1 MKKLLLYFLLIVS
14 VCCIN
19 ACKLEVKT
27 NANNKIRNGIEI
39 TENGLHAEQ
48 AFLLKEDGTLIS
60 GDNKIEV
67 GEQVLLRLII
77 NGWEEKNGTVFPEA
91 SEKIATNTGII
102 FLDEPALFSSSL
114 PDGTTLE
121 NAKTIT
127 LFATITKLEKLYD
140 YFLVSFKVWDKSTNK
155 SLSGSYKLYI

>member
-1 MKKLLLYFLLIVS
+1 MKKLLLYLFIITS
-14 VCCIN
+14 VCNIN
-19 ACKLEVKT
+19 ACTLQVKT
-27 NANNKIRNGIEI
+27 NAGKIRNGIQI

-60 GDNKIEV
+60 DDNKIEV

-77 NGWEEKNGTVFPEA
+77 NGWQEKNGTVYPEA
-91 SEKIATNTGII
+91 SEKIATNTGIV

-114 PDGTTLE
+114 PNGTTLE